1 MARSRKFLT
10 VGALAVGALS
20 LIGAGAGAVFNDAA
34 NATDHLNTGTL
45 SMKITSVD
53 VNNNN
58 AADGLRSPGGKSIQF
73 VVVNSG
79 SQINQKHSIT
89 VTNTGSLP
97 LVMSSVS
104 VLPDGNNDSPLNKD
118 VTMNL
123 DGWTGTVQA
132 AQSTAWACV
141 GPDCTLAPGKDYTFP
156 FELSADL
163 GNKDQDATI
172 RPTLTIGATEAPRSP
187 ANRSSGGLTHI
198 VPTKD

>member
-20 LIGAGAGAVFNDAA
+20 LIGAGAGAAFNDGA

-53 VNNNN
+53 VNNDN
-58 AADGLRSPGGKSIQF
+58 APDGLRSPGGKSISF
-73 VVVNSG
+73 IVVNSG
-79 SQINQKHSIT
+79 SQINQKHSIK

-97 LVMSSVS
+97 LVLSSVS
-104 VLPDGNNDSPLNKD
+104 VLPDGNNDSPLNSD
-118 VTMNL
+118 VMMNL
-123 DGWTGTVQA
+123 DGWTGSVKE

-141 GPDCTLAPGKDYTFP
+141 GPDCTIAPGDAYTFP

-163 GNKDQDATI
+163 GNTDQGQTI
-172 RPTLTIGATEAPRSP
+172 RPMLTIGATEALPSASRGS
-187 ANRSSGGLTHI
+187 ARNATHI
-198 VPTKD
+198 VPTKG